1 MADSVQHNRIC
12 HPPFAIRY
20 MLTGIFFGLVSAT
33 LWATTSL
40 AVKAQSGR
48 VDTFSFNAFRM
59 AIGSIVFLVLLPF
72 FGGWDALMGLTT
84 MARAALGISI
94 ICGGVFGD
102 SLYFWSM
109 TQIGAARAMPLSGI
123 FPLFTW
129 ALAIPILGEK
139 ITPQAI
145 LGTLVVLA
153 GLYLL
158 APASEAIENK
168 DVRVN
173 RLGVLAA
180 ITAASMWALSTTLM
194 KIGLADGTNI
204 IAINSFRLPLG
215 AIVQSLLIARFGDK
229 NIWQGYTRA
238 SLPLLIG
245 ISLLSVGLGSIFWIL
260 SVQYAGA
267 ARASLVNAMAPL
279 IGAPLA
285 VLVLRERLTWKI
297 ALGTCLA
304 VLGVGLVI

>member
-1 MADSVQHNRIC
+1 M
-12 HPPFAIRY
+12 
-20 MLTGIFFGLVSAT
+20 FGLVSAT

-40 AVKAQSGR
+40 AVKAQSTR

-59 AIGSIVFLVLLPF
+59 AIGSMVFLALLPF
-72 FGGWDALMGLTT
+72 FGGWDALMGLTST
-84 MARAALGISI
+84 SRAALGISI
-94 ICGGVFGD
+94 ICGGVIGD
-102 SLYFWSM
+102 SIYFWSM

-123 FPLFTW
+123 FPIFTW
-129 ALAIPILGEK
+129 ALAVPILGEQ
-139 ITPQAI
+139 ITPWAI
-145 LGTLVVLA
+145 LGTVFVIGGLV
-153 GLYLL
+153 LL
-158 APASEAIENK
+158 APANAATENK
-168 DVRVN
+168 DPRRN
-173 RLGVLAA
+173 RLGVIAA
-180 ITAASMWALSTTLM
+180 IIAAMMWALSTTLM

-215 AIVQSLLIARFGDK
+215 AIVLSLLIARFGAK

-238 SLPLLIG
+238 NLPLLIG

-285 VLVLRERLTWKI
+285 VIFLRERITWRI

>member
-1 MADSVQHNRIC
+1 
-12 HPPFAIRY
+12 
-20 MLTGIFFGLVSAT
+20 MLTGILFGLVSAS

-40 AVKAQSGR
+40 VVKAQSTR

-59 AIGSIVFLVLLPF
+59 AIGALFFLALLPF
-72 FGGWDALMGLTT
+72 FGGWEALLSLTT
-84 MARAALGISI
+84 TSRLALGTSI
-94 ICGGVFGD
+94 ICGGVIGD

-129 ALAIPILGEK
+129 MLAVPILGEQ
-139 ITPQAI
+139 ITPYAI
-145 LGTLVVLA
+145 GGTLLVLI

-158 APASEAIENK
+158 APSGRGQEI
-168 DVRVN
+168 DPHVN

-180 ITAASMWALSTTLM
+180 IVAAVMWAISTTM
-194 KIGLADGTNI
+194 IKVGLADGTNI
-204 IAINSFRLPLG
+204 VAINSFRLPLG
-215 AIVQSLLIARFGDK
+215 AIVLSLLIARWGSK
-229 NIWQGYTRA
+229 NVWQGYTRA

-245 ISLLSVGLGSIFWIL
+245 LSFVSVGIGSIFWLL
-260 SVQYAGA
+260 SVEYAGA
-267 ARASLVNAMAPL
+267 GRAALINSMAPL

-285 VLVLRERLTWKI
+285 VLFLRERITWKI

-304 VLGVGLVI
+304 VLGVVLVI

>member
-1 MADSVQHNRIC
+1 MFV
-12 HPPFAIRY
+12 
-20 MLTGIFFGLVSAT
+20 GILFGLISAT

-40 AVKAQSGR
+40 AVKAQSAR

-59 AIGSIVFLVLLPF
+59 AIGALLFLALLPF

-84 MARAALGISI
+84 MSRAALGVSI
-94 ICGGVFGD
+94 ICGGVIGD

-109 TQIGAARAMPLSGI
+109 TKIGAARAMPVSGI

-129 ALAIPILGEK
+129 ALAVPILGEP
-139 ITPQAI
+139 ITPLAI
-145 LGTLVVLA
+145 LGTVFVLT

-158 APASEAIENK
+158 APATETTEKK
-168 DVRVN
+168 DARLN

-194 KIGLADGTNI
+194 KIGLEDGTNI

-215 AIVQSLLIARFGDK
+215 AIVLTLLILRWRDK
-229 NIWQGYTRA
+229 SIWQGYTRS
-238 SLPLLIG
+238 SLPTLIG
-245 ISLLSVGLGSIFWIL
+245 ISLVSVGLRSILWIL

-285 VLVLRERLTWKI
+285 VIFLRERLTWRI
-297 ALGTCLA
+297 ALGTGLA
-304 VLGVGLVI
+304 VLGVALVI

>member
-1 MADSVQHNRIC
+1 
-12 HPPFAIRY
+12 
-20 MLTGIFFGLVSAT
+20 MLTGIFFGLISAS

-40 AVKAQSGR
+40 AVKAQSAR

-59 AIGSIVFLVLLPF
+59 AIGALLFLVLLPF
-72 FGGWDALMGLTT
+72 YGGWDALMSLTT
-84 MARAALGISI
+84 LSRAALGISI
-94 ICGGVFGD
+94 ICGGVIGD

-123 FPLFTW
+123 FPIFTW
-129 ALAIPILGEK
+129 VLAVPILGEP

-145 LGTLVVLA
+145 IGTGFVLG
-153 GLYLL
+153 GLFML
-158 APASEAIENK
+158 APANAATENK
-168 DVRVN
+168 DPQRN

-180 ITAASMWALSTTLM
+180 IIAAMMWALSTTLL

-215 AIVQSLLIARFGDK
+215 AIVLSLLIARFGDK

-245 ISLLSVGLGSIFWIL
+245 ISLLSVGLGSVFWIL
-260 SVQYAGA
+260 SDQYAGA

-285 VLVLRERLTWKI
+285 VIFLRERITWKI